1 MPQHYVEGN
10 HESII
15 PKEIYLQVQEELV
28 LQDAVIKAI
37 NQMPGDKSSYQVQLQ
52 INIASVIRASQA
64 TSAEKIDEK
73 PIALQQELIQKAQ
86 SNEAYTRLPMT
97 FSGSESSGSRPPT

>member
-10 HESII
+10 HEFII

-37 NQMPGDKSSYQVQLQ
+37 NQMLGDKSSYQVQLQ

-64 TSAEKIDEK
+64 TSAENINEQK
-73 PIALQQELIQKAQ
+73 LIQKAQ
-86 SNEAYTRLPMT
+86 SNEAYAEIADEIFRLR
-97 FSGSESSGSRPPT
+97 ELQ